1 MLMGDL
7 YHLLRIYRY
16 KSSTKPGRAKK
27 ALQEHQ
33 EIVAAIARRDPAGAE
48 QKMREHLRNARLYVE
63 EQLAAEA
70 AAADAPQPDAVA
82 RRPGRGAAALVRP
95 PGPRL
100 DAVDGGLIAGQGGEP
115 VIPVQGDEAAGDGQ
129 QPLAPQLLQGAID
142 VHHA

>member
-1 MLMGDL
+1 MGDL

-48 QKMREHLRNARLYVE
+48 QKMREYLRNARLYVE

-70 AAADAPQPDAVA
+70 AAADAPQPDAATAKRPPAGARVRSLDVPAAA
-82 RRPGRGAAALVRP
+82 RRR
-95 PGPRL
+95 
-100 DAVDGGLIAGQGGEP
+100 
-115 VIPVQGDEAAGDGQ
+115 
-129 QPLAPQLLQGAID
+129 
-142 VHHA
+142 